1 MSYIQN
7 TPFATSTI
15 FLNTKNADSRTPYR
29 FNLTNK
35 IKCPLNASFILS
47 VQDLTVPNILNN
59 ITETNNIISFETQT
73 PAEVLFYNFAGV
85 GIGSIS
91 NYQAYLAANGW
102 GWNVNALWTT
112 QTYNGLQ
119 YASPYRSGGDLGKIQ
134 KTLPDYHGTLEVIVA
149 NPYPAGA
156 VYILIDG
163 VAVLGLA
170 PNEPPYTYTQTF
182 TPGQVLI
189 IQEQGSVAVMSVL
202 SVKITQTI
210 APFVDTSQIEF
221 PINYYTARTFR
232 DYFNTQYPIQ
242 YPNLPL
248 ITCVYDNYKYS
259 FVSTKSISLVNIPKK
274 KIFINFDACASDIIG
289 YNTFLDNNAFGNL
302 YPRPNS
308 FVGTSNGYPIVNYTL
323 GATNLT
329 YVFTDNGQANIRFG
343 RGDITLAGVM
353 DIYLNDE
360 IIYINLNAVDDL
372 FNFTFVEGDVLRISE
387 GRQGALGGLI
397 MYSLEVLYDGLE
409 EVNACSKLIGVSK
422 NRTNK
427 YIYPVVSSNPLY
439 TIDMPGMINFSGSP
453 FFFMKIDNITL
464 SNLNSTGMEDNTLIR
479 IPVNAMRG
487 QMIFHRPTEQVKFI
501 INRKHFDYIELDLL
515 DDDNN
520 HIKLEGADFQLNLRL
535 DYFYVPEMKSLR
547 EGTISHSLE
556 IQKIEPTKE

>member
-15 FLNTKNADSRTPYR
+15 FLNTKNAESRTPYR

-47 VQDLTVPNILNN
+47 VQDCEIPNILNN
-59 ITETNNIISFETQT
+59 ITETNNIISF
-73 PAEVLFYNFAGV
+73 EVLFYNFAGV

-91 NYQAYLAANGW
+91 NYQAYLLANGW

-119 YASPYRSGGDLGKIQ
+119 YASPYRNVGGADGVIV
-134 KTLPDYHGTLEVIVA
+134 KTLPDYHGTLEVILS
-149 NPYPAGA
+149 NPYPAGG
-156 VYILIDG
+156 VYILMDN
-163 VAVLGLA
+163 VSVLGLA
-170 PNEPPYTYTQTF
+170 PNTPPYTYTQTF
-182 TPGQVLI
+182 TPGQVLLI
-189 IQEQGSVAVMSVL
+189 KEQGDSVMSVL
-202 SVKITQTI
+202 SVKITQNI

-248 ITCVYDNYKYS
+248 ITCVYDNYRYS

-274 KIFINFDACASDIIG
+274 KIFINFDACA
-289 YNTFLDNNAFGNL
+289 YNTFLDNNGFGNL

-353 DIYLNDE
+353 DIYLNNE

-409 EVNACSKLIGVSK
+409 EVNACSKIIGVSK

-535 DYFYVPEMKSLR
+535 DYFYVPEMKNLK

-556 IQKIEPTKE
+556 IQKIEPTK